1 MLLLAAGPFYVLHLV
16 GWTKVINDVPTLLFL
31 KPRRG
36 TPNTGEK
43 GQEGTQ
49 EKKNPFEWGKRPK
62 LLHCIINQ

>member
-49 EKKNPFEWGKRPK
+49 EKKSF
-62 LLHCIINQ
+62 